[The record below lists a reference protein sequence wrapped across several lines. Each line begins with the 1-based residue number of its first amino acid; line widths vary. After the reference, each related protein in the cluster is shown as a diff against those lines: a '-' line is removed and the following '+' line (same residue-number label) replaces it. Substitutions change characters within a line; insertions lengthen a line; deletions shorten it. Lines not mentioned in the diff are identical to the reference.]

1 MLWDEDYTKYEAMVT
16 DVPTL
21 RDNFDYHFNPK
32 YFKNASLIKNE
43 THLINPEDL
52 AITKDGLLYTGLF
65 DGSIVSVK
73 EGSN

>member
-1 MLWDEDYTKYEAMVT
+1 MVT

-21 RDNFDYHFNPK
+21 NDNFDDHFNPK
-32 YFKNASLIKNE
+32 YFKEAKLIKNE

-65 DGSIVSVK
+65 DGSIVAVK
-73 EGSN
+73 